1 MEQNASWFRDD
12 GALLLNIK
20 YLTTGTLPPT
30 AITLDPYFGKYA
42 TF

>member
-1 MEQNASWFRDD
+1 MEQNASWCRD
-12 GALLLNIK
+12 GVLLLNIK
-20 YLTTGTLPPT
+20 YLTTGTVPPT